1 MRAVLP
7 DRPSP
12 QGRLAPRW
20 SSLSPE
26 ALTTAFHSR
35 SAPLATED
43 PETASRRRILIADD
57 EPAIRDILVECVNG
71 FDHGQA
77 YAVSTASDGPDALE
91 AVKRDRPELVLLD
104 HNMPG
109 MTGLEV
115 LKKIL
120 QFDPGIR
127 VVMITGTMNDGD
139 AAEALKSGAFSYV
152 PKPFDLQYIDALI
165 ALALPQTKP

>member
-1 MRAVLP
+1 
-7 DRPSP
+7 
-12 QGRLAPRW
+12 
-20 SSLSPE
+20 
-26 ALTTAFHSR
+26 
-35 SAPLATED
+35 
-43 PETASRRRILIADD
+43 
-57 EPAIRDILVECVNG
+57 
-71 FDHGQA
+71 
-77 YAVSTASDGPDALE
+77 
-91 AVKRDRPELVLLD
+91 
-104 HNMPG
+104 

-115 LKKIL
+115 LKHIL

>member
-1 MRAVLP
+1 VSVAERHGRQG
-7 DRPSP
+7 RPS
-12 QGRLAPRW
+12 ARW
-20 SSLSPE
+20 SSLSAQ

-35 SAPLATED
+35 SAPLT
-43 PETASRRRILIADD
+43 PEGPVRRILIADD
-57 EPAIRDILVECVNG
+57 EPAIRDILVECVAQSK
-71 FDHGQA
+71 HGQN
-77 YAVSTASDGPDALE
+77 YVVSTASNGLE
-91 AVKRDRPELVLLD
+91 ALQLVKRDRPDLILLD

-115 LKKIL
+115 LRQIHGI
-120 QFDPGIR
+120 DPAIR

-165 ALALPQTKP
+165 ALALPLTQAKP